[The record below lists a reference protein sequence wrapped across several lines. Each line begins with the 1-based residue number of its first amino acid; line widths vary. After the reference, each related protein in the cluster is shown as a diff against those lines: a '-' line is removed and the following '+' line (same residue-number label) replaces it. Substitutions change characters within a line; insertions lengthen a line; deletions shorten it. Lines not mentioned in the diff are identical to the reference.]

1 MNPAPTNASD
11 LCCSCGLCCDGTLFS
26 KVRLAPTDPVAPLE
40 SAGLR
45 IVPGPDFAQPCV
57 ALGANCRCRVYAD
70 RPPQCRKF
78 ECRLLQA
85 VTAGERPATE
95 AAALIQAARSQ
106 AHRVRQGLQQLGNHA
121 NERALSLRYQETE
134 RRFRAGELGSLE
146 DRDETAAAFAE
157 LTLAV
162 YRLQAM
168 LRKDFY
174 V

>member
-1 MNPAPTNASD
+1 M
-11 LCCSCGLCCDGTLFS
+11 
-26 KVRLAPTDPVAPLE
+26 
-40 SAGLR
+40 
-45 IVPGPDFAQPCV
+45 
-57 ALGANCRCRVYAD
+57 
-70 RPPQCRKF
+70 
-78 ECRLLQA
+78 
-85 VTAGERPATE
+85 
-95 AAALIQAARSQ
+95 
-106 AHRVRQGLQQLGNHA
+106 RQGLQQLGNHA
-121 NERALSLRYQETE
+121 KERALSLRYQETE